1 MINHSSYGSF
11 NPDDFKLIADEQSDT
26 WQAPRTDSRVMRT
39 TAAKPPTAAALTKL
53 ELDRIKVTFPKTNEK
68 LYEKKSHI
76 KNSAENKLIKSCFEN
91 IPENKDNFY
100 KAISVSCKSW
110 FCEKCRKIKG
120 HELRQ
125 KFLDKAEIL
134 KVPRLYTI
142 TINREWFKN
151 PKEAYKYVMD
161 KKFIARLLT
170 KEMGIRR
177 WVWVLEAQEEN
188 GEGWPHW
195 HILLDIG
202 DLPAMWYNKDT
213 QKTQEEKPSMGENG
227 WCYIP
232 HYFDLNKAH
241 RLLTKWKIGKQ
252 CKLSV
257 RRDSFNTGKHAVF
270 YITKYLIKSP
280 KRGFPAWMLETPRL
294 KFYASSRAF
303 SATSEPAKP
312 QEEKKKYK
320 EREIKTSRR
329 PVERVAECCK
339 KVVFSIYDSIKD
351 RFVFSPPVWG
361 LKESLQHM
369 PKAVCI
375 QDFDSKSQNSFTV
388 WGFKRLKD
396 LKIFEVF
403 WNNSETLKKLS
414 QNINNKQ
421 QELLT
426 QWSAA

>member
-1 MINHSSYGSF
+1 MINHAIDFF
-11 NPDDFKLIADEQSDT
+11 NPNDFKLIADKPAELCQDS
-26 WQAPRTDSRVMRT
+26 RTDRHGRT
-39 TAAKPPTAAALTKL
+39 TAANLPTAAASTKL
-53 ELDRIKVTFPKTNEK
+53 ELDRIKVTFPKSNNK
-68 LYEKKSHI
+68 LYENIYNRINHE
-76 KNSAENKLIKSCFEN
+76 ENKINKECFEN
-91 IPENKDNFY
+91 IKPDKDNFY

-125 KFLDKAEIL
+125 KFIDRAEIL

-151 PKEAYKYVMD
+151 PKDAYKYVMD

-188 GEGWPHW
+188 GDGWPHW

-202 DLPAMWYNKDT
+202 DLPTMWYNKDT
-213 QKTQEEKPSMGENG
+213 QKAQEQPPVNKTG
-227 WCYIP
+227 WVCIP

-303 SATSEPAKP
+303 SATSEPAEP
-312 QEEKKKYK
+312 ETEKKKYK
-320 EREIKTSRR
+320 EREIKTARR
-329 PVERVAECCK
+329 PVERVSECCK

-351 RFVFSPPVWG
+351 RFVFSTPVWG

-369 PKAVCI
+369 PEAVCI
-375 QDFDSKSQNSFTV
+375 QDFDFQTQNSFPV
-388 WGFKRLKD
+388 WGFKSIKD
-396 LKIFEVF
+396 LKIFEFF
-403 WNNSETLKKLS
+403 WTNPDILKNLS
-414 QNINNKQ
+414 QNIKNKQ